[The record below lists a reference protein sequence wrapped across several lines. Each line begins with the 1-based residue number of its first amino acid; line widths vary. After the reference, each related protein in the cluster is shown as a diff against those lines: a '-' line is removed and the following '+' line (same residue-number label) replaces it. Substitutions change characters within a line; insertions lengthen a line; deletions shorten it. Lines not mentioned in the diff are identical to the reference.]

1 MSPTRSMSL
10 TLNDLKALRP
20 RRIARPEALQG
31 STFTGVSTDS
41 RTLSPG
47 ELFVALSGGN
57 FDGHAFV
64 AQAKERGAAAVIVER
79 PVADASGIAQV
90 VVDDTLA
97 ALSRLARNHRRKF
110 RIPVIAIAGSNGK
123 TTTKEMIAAVL
134 RTDRDVL
141 STVGNLNNHV
151 GVPLTLL
158 RLRKEHEAAVVEIGT
173 NHPGELAVLLKI
185 LEPTH
190 GLITNIGHEHLEFFG
205 SLKGVAKEEGALFR
219 WLAVRGVA
227 FVNADDPETVKLSAL
242 MRRKVAFG
250 FAKGLDISGSAL
262 QFDARGCPEFRCG
275 GKKVARSF
283 PVRLPVPGAHTAAN
297 ALAAAALGVA
307 FKVSPRRIQTALEQF
322 KAVSKRMEV
331 LSIAG
336 VTVFNDTYN
345 ANPDSVIAGL
355 KTLAGATIAGK
366 RIAVLADM
374 KELGTGGPA
383 EHARVGA
390 VLSELGIEY
399 LLSYGE
405 VAKHYHD
412 SAQVTFGVHY
422 DQKNVLAEYLAE
434 LLTPGDAV
442 LIKGS
447 RGMAMEDVVSF
458 LMHRLPPV
466 PGAAAPPVH

>member
-1 MSPTRSMSL
+1 MTPTSSMSL
-10 TLNDLKALRP
+10 TLDDLKALRP
-20 RRIARPEALQG
+20 RRIAQPEALQG
-31 STFTGVSTDS
+31 RVFTGVSTDS

-47 ELFVALSGGN
+47 DLFVALSGAN

-64 AQAKERGAAAVIVER
+64 AQAKARGAAALVVGR
-79 PVADASGIAQV
+79 PVAEAGGIAQV

-110 RIPVIAIAGSNGK
+110 HIPVIAIAGSNGK

-134 RTDRDVL
+134 RTGREVL
-141 STVGNLNNHV
+141 STAGNLNNHI

-173 NHPGELAVLLKI
+173 NHPGELAALLKI

-190 GLITNIGHEHLEFFG
+190 GLLTNIGLEHLEFFG
-205 SLKGVAKEEGALFR
+205 SLGGVAKEEGALFR
-219 WLAVRGVA
+219 WLAARGTA
-227 FVNADDPETVKLSAL
+227 FVNADDPATATLGRPVK
-242 MRRKVAFG
+242 RKVTFG
-250 FAKGLDISGSAL
+250 FSRGLDVAGSAL
-262 QFDARGCPEFRCG
+262 RLDARGCPEFRCG

-283 PVRLPVPGAHTAAN
+283 PIRLPVPGAHTAAN
-297 ALAAAALGVA
+297 ALAAAAVGVA
-307 FKVSPRRIQTALEQF
+307 FKVPPRKIQTALEQF
-322 KAVSKRMEV
+322 QVPSKRMEV

-345 ANPDSVIAGL
+345 ANPDSVVAGL
-355 KTLAGATIAGK
+355 KTLAGATISGK

-374 KELGTGGPA
+374 KELGGRGPA
-383 EHARVGA
+383 EHARVGT
-390 VLSELGIEY
+390 VLSDLGIEY
-399 LLSYGE
+399 LLTYGE

-412 SAQVTFGVHY
+412 SAHVTFGVHY

-458 LMHRLPPV
+458 LMQRLSPG
-466 PGAAAPPVH
+466 PGAAGSPVH

>member
-1 MSPTRSMSL
+1 MSPTPAMSL
-10 TLNDLKALRP
+10 TLKDLKLLRP
-20 RRIARPEALQG
+20 RRIKQPEALQG
-31 STFTGVSTDS
+31 RAFAGVSTDS
-41 RTLSPG
+41 RTISPG
-47 ELFVALSGGN
+47 ELFVALVGEN

-64 AQAKERGAAAVIVER
+64 AGARQRGAVAVIVGR
-79 PVADASGIAQV
+79 PVAEASRLPQI
-90 VVDDTLA
+90 VVDDTLV

-110 RIPVIAIAGSNGK
+110 RIPVIAVAGSNGK
-123 TTTKEMIAAVL
+123 TTTREMIAAIL
-134 RTDRDVL
+134 RTDRNVL
-141 STVGNLNNHV
+141 STAGNLNNHI

-158 RLRKEHEAAVVEIGT
+158 RLREEHEIAVVEIGT
-173 NHPGELAVLLKI
+173 NHPGELAALLKI

-190 GLITNIGHEHLEFFG
+190 GLITNIGLEHLEFFG

-219 WLAVRGVA
+219 SLAGRGTA
-227 FVNADDPETVKLSAL
+227 FVNADDSETVRLGKAV
-242 MRRKVAFG
+242 RRAVTFG
-250 FAKGLDISGSAL
+250 FSRGLDVSGSAL
-262 QFDARGCPEFRCG
+262 QFDARGCPEFRVG

-297 ALAAAALGVA
+297 ALAAAAAGVA
-307 FKVSPRRIQTALEQF
+307 FKVSPRRIQAVLQQF
-322 KAVSKRMEV
+322 QAVSKRMEV

-336 VTVFNDTYN
+336 VTIFNDTYN

-355 KTLAGATIAGK
+355 KTLAGAAVQGK

-399 LLSYGE
+399 LLTYGE
-405 VAKHYHD
+405 AAKHYHD
-412 SAQVTFGVHY
+412 SAQVTFAVHY

-434 LLTPGDAV
+434 LITPGDAV

-458 LMHRLPPV
+458 LTQRLPSM
-466 PGAAAPPVH
+466 PGTDAPSVH

>member
-1 MSPTRSMSL
+1 MTPKPSMSL
-10 TLNDLKALRP
+10 TLDDLKTLRP
-20 RRIARPEALQG
+20 RRIAQPDALQG
-31 STFTGVSTDS
+31 RVFTGVSTDS

-47 ELFVALSGGN
+47 DLFVALSGAN

-64 AQAKERGAAAVIVER
+64 AQAKARGAAAVIVGR
-79 PVADASGIAQV
+79 PVAEAAGIAQV

-110 RIPVIAIAGSNGK
+110 HIPVIAIAGSNGK

-134 RTDRDVL
+134 RTGREVL
-141 STVGNLNNHV
+141 STAGNLNNHI

-173 NHPGELAVLLKI
+173 NHPGELAALLKI

-190 GLITNIGHEHLEFFG
+190 GLLTNIGLEHLEFFG
-205 SLKGVAKEEGALFR
+205 SLGGVAKEEGALFR
-219 WLAVRGVA
+219 WLAAARHGVRERGRPRDREAGQAGAAEGHVRFLQGA
-227 FVNADDPETVKLSAL
+227 RCRRLRASVRCARLSGIPV
-242 MRRKVAFG
+242 RR
-250 FAKGLDISGSAL
+250 
-262 QFDARGCPEFRCG
+262 
-275 GKKVARSF
+275 KKVARSF

-297 ALAAAALGVA
+297 ALAAAAVGVA
-307 FKVSPRRIQTALEQF
+307 FKVPPRKIQTALEQF
-322 KAVSKRMEV
+322 QAPSKRMEV

-345 ANPDSVIAGL
+345 ANPDSVVAGL
-355 KTLAGATIAGK
+355 KTLAGATIPGK

-374 KELGTGGPA
+374 KELGAGGPD
-383 EHARVGA
+383 EHARVGK
-390 VLSELGIEY
+390 VLSDLGIEY
-399 LLSYGE
+399 LLTYGE

-412 SAQVTFGVHY
+412 SAHVTFGVHY

-458 LMHRLPPV
+458 LMQRLPSG
-466 PGAAAPPVH
+466 PGAAASPVH

>member
-1 MSPTRSMSL
+1 MTPKPSTSL
-10 TLNDLKALRP
+10 TLDDLKAVRP
-20 RRIARPEALQG
+20 RRIALPDALQG
-31 STFTGVSTDS
+31 RVFTGVSTDS

-47 ELFVALSGGN
+47 DLFVALSGAN

-64 AQAKERGAAAVIVER
+64 AQAKARGAAAVIVGR
-79 PVADASGIAQV
+79 PVAEAAGIAQV

-97 ALSRLARNHRRKF
+97 TLSRLARNHRRKF
-110 RIPVIAIAGSNGK
+110 HIPVIAVAGSNGK

-134 RTDRDVL
+134 RTGREVL
-141 STVGNLNNHV
+141 STAGNLNNHI

-173 NHPGELAVLLKI
+173 NHPGELAALLKI

-190 GLITNIGHEHLEFFG
+190 GLLTNIGLEHLEFFG
-205 SLKGVAKEEGALFR
+205 SLRGVAKEEGALFR
-219 WLAVRGVA
+219 WLAAHGTA
-227 FVNADDPETVKLSAL
+227 FVNADDPETVKLGKRV
-242 MRRKVAFG
+242 RRKVTFG
-250 FAKGLDISGSAL
+250 FSRGLDVAGSAL
-262 QFDARGCPEFRCG
+262 QLDARGCPEFRCG

-297 ALAAAALGVA
+297 ALAAAAVGVA
-307 FKVSPRRIQTALEQF
+307 FKVPPRKIQTALEQF
-322 KAVSKRMEV
+322 QAPSKRMEV

-345 ANPDSVIAGL
+345 ANPDSVVAGL
-355 KTLAGATIAGK
+355 KTLAGAIIPGK

-374 KELGTGGPA
+374 KELGAGGPA
-383 EHARVGA
+383 EHARVGK
-390 VLSELGIEY
+390 VLSDLGIEY
-399 LLSYGE
+399 LLTYGE

-412 SAQVTFGVHY
+412 SAHVTFGVHY

-458 LMHRLPPV
+458 LMQRLPSG
-466 PGAAAPPVH
+466 PGAAASPVH

>member
-1 MSPTRSMSL
+1 VSVTRDMSL
-10 TLNDLKALRP
+10 TLRDLNALRP
-20 RRIARPEALQG
+20 RRIEQPEALQG
-31 STFTGVSTDS
+31 RAITGVSTDS
-41 RTLSPG
+41 RTLSAG
-47 ELFVALSGGN
+47 ELFVALTGEN

-64 AQAKERGAAAVIVER
+64 ARAKERGAVAAVVER
-79 PVADASGIAQV
+79 PVVEAAGITQV
-90 VVDDTLA
+90 VVDDALA

-110 RIPVIAIAGSNGK
+110 RIPVIAVAGSNGK
-123 TTTKEMIAAVL
+123 TTTKEMIAALL
-134 RTDRDVL
+134 RTDRNVL
-141 STVGNLNNHV
+141 STSGNLNNHI

-158 RLRKEHEAAVVEIGT
+158 RLGREHQAAVVEIGT
-173 NHPGELAVLLKI
+173 NHPGELAVLLKMV
-185 LEPTH
+185 EPTH

-219 WLAVRGVA
+219 WLAAGGVV
-227 FVNADDPETVKLSAL
+227 FVNADDAETVKLSNGV
-242 MRRKVAFG
+242 RRKVTFG
-250 FAKGLDISGSAL
+250 FSKGLDVSGSAL
-262 QFDARGCPEFRCG
+262 QLDTLGRPAFRCG
-275 GKKVARSF
+275 GKKIARSF

-297 ALAAAALGVA
+297 ALAAVAVGVA
-307 FKVSPRRIQTALEQF
+307 FKVPARKIQAALEQF
-322 KAVSKRMEV
+322 QAPSKRMEV

-336 VTVFNDTYN
+336 ITVFNDTYN

-355 KTLAGATIAGK
+355 KTLAGATVPGK

-374 KELGTGGPA
+374 KELGTTGPA

-399 LLSYGE
+399 LLTYGQ
-405 VAKHYHD
+405 VARHYHD
-412 SAQVTFGVHY
+412 SAHVTFGVHY

-458 LMHRLPPV
+458 LMQRLLPS
-466 PGAAAPPVH
+466 PGAAAPHGH